1 MVVDHRRY
9 RTMINQTSADSEYP
23 GRKLY
28 AWGPRAGRRE
38 TGGRRPEAGV
48 SVHGKSGTPRQR
60 TAEYRTRNRRMP
72 RERGLERN
80 SRHFAVLSSLFD
92 IRRFISSPRQI
103 RLNGYPPGDLSVLHA
118 FTDRSF
124 RQRSVRPIGR
134 GGGAGGDCPTTGPTT
149 EPSTTGR
156 RVGQP

>member
-1 MVVDHRRY
+1 VHGGRPPPLSHYDKPNVGRFRVSGEETL
-9 RTMINQTSADSEYP
+9 RLGTSSGE
-23 GRKLY
+23 
-28 AWGPRAGRRE
+28 AGD
-38 TGGRRPEAGV
+38 RRPEAGV

-92 IRRFISSPRQI
+92 IRRFISSPCQI

-124 RQRSVRPIGR
+124 RQPSVRPIGR